1 MTNFRFNII
10 PQKTNSH
17 GLRLLY
23 NNLTYSL
30 SFQPKG
36 VGIANTAL
44 GKRATRRR

>member
-1 MTNFRFNII
+1 MNYKFNIVP
-10 PQKTNSH
+10 PQRNSY

-30 SFQPKG
+30 TNQPKG
-36 VGIANTAL
+36 VGIANTSL

>member
-1 MTNFRFNII
+1 MANYRFNII
-10 PQKTNSH
+10 PTNKNPY

-30 SFQPKG
+30 NQTTKG

>member
-1 MTNFRFNII
+1 MSNYRFNLI
-10 PQKTNSH
+10 PTSMNPY

-30 SFQPKG
+30 NYTTKG

>member
-1 MTNFRFNII
+1 MANFRFNII
-10 PQKTNSH
+10 PQKSNSY

-30 SFQPKG
+30 SFQSKG